1 MIELQNISK
10 TYQVGKEEFAALDGV
25 SLCIKAGEFVAV
37 RGPSGC
43 GKTTL
48 LNLIGML
55 DQPSSGSF
63 LFQGEDVFK
72 KGDARRTKI
81 RSQEIGFVLQDFA
94 LLPDQTLLYNVML
107 PLLFGKGSYA
117 SARSRAKKA
126 LEQVGLGALARK
138 KANQLSGGQRQ
149 RVAIARALVK
159 EPALLL
165 ADEPTGQLD
174 SATGREIMELLTD
187 CNRRGITVILVTH
200 DDAVASYALRTILLA
215 DGKIVSDTAFPSE
228 NPPAETVE

>member
-1 MIELQNISK
+1 MIELQKISK
-10 TYQVGKEEFAALDGV
+10 IYRAGKEKFAALDGV
-25 SLCIKAGEFVAV
+25 DLFVGEGEFVAV

-43 GKTTL
+43 GKSTL
-48 LNLIGML
+48 LNLIGLL
-55 DQPSSGSF
+55 DKPTSGKLT
-63 LFQGEDVFK
+63 LFGEDVFK
-72 KGDARRTKI
+72 KSDAKRAKLRGEK
-81 RSQEIGFVLQDFA
+81 IGFVLQDFA

-107 PLLFGKGSYA
+107 PLLFGKGSYF
-117 SARSRAKKA
+117 SARARAKKA

-138 KANQLSGGQRQ
+138 KANGLSGGQRQ

-174 SATGREIMELLTD
+174 SATGKEIMEILTA

-200 DDAVASYALRTILLA
+200 DDAVASYALRTVSLA
-215 DGKIVSDTAFPSE
+215 DGKIVSDTAVKD
-228 NPPAETVE
+228 PPAVPQEV